1 MVNCHFI
8 WPSIKSNISTGA
20 ILAIL
25 AANKNS
31 TDSKDRN
38 GMLPHQKAIDSNL
51 PDQVIQ
57 ALQEASKEIAEN
69 EDDNSELS
77 LHKAI

>member
-1 MVNCHFI
+1 
-8 WPSIKSNISTGA
+8 
-20 ILAIL
+20 
-25 AANKNS
+25 
-31 TDSKDRN
+31 
-38 GMLPHQKAIDSNL
+38 MLPHQKAIDSNL